1 MCTGVNKRSH
11 FYHVSVL
18 KTCLVSFNREPIGW
32 PWAKSASDSGDE
44 SCISTC
50 TPASAEVEEVFE
62 ETDMSGNW
70 GRFVAFIMWLKRRP
84 RAFEWYVTLRRQHP
98 ETWTQGLCRLAVL

>member
-1 MCTGVNKRSH
+1 MSL
-11 FYHVSVL
+11 S
-18 KTCLVSFNREPIGW
+18 REF
-32 PWAKSASDSGDE
+32 E
-44 SCISTC
+44 SRAYWVALGEKCERLWGRTELYLDVHP
-50 TPASAEVEEVFE
+50 PASAEVEEVFE

>member
-1 MCTGVNKRSH
+1 MSL
-11 FYHVSVL
+11 S
-18 KTCLVSFNREPIGW
+18 REF
-32 PWAKSASDSGDE
+32 E
-44 SCISTC
+44 SRAYWVALGENCERHWGRTELYLDVYP
-50 TPASAEVEEVFE
+50 PASAEVEEVFE

-84 RAFEWYVTLRRQHP
+84 RAFEWYVTRQQHP